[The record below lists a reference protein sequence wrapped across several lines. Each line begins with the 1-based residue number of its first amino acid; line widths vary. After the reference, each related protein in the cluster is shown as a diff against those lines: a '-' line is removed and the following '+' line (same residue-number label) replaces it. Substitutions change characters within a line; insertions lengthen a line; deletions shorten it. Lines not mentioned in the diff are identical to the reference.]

1 MAEKKVADKKIKLT
15 LIRSI
20 SGRLERHKATV
31 ASLGL
36 RRLHHS
42 IEVKDTPI
50 MRGMIKQINYLLKVE
65 EA

>member
-1 MAEKKVADKKIKLT
+1 MAEKKIKLT

-20 SGRLERHKATV
+20 SGRLASHKATV

-36 RRLHHS
+36 RRLHQN
-42 IEVKDTPI
+42 IEVKDTPSV
-50 MRGMIKQINYLLKVE
+50 RGMIKLVNYLLKVE